1 MGEGQKR
8 TRTDD
13 EPGAGTVAVA
23 AVSRRGDDEWSLSS
37 AMMEDS
43 VSRRIL
49 LPMAAQ
55 RGGGYRV
62 FRKTVVSSSWRP
74 SVDMT
79 GGSPLDRID

>member
-13 EPGAGTVAVA
+13 EPWAGTSATAVG
-23 AVSRRGDDEWSLSS
+23 SERETDEWSLSS